1 MSTNEAEPARDGD
14 EAVPAAGST
23 PAAGAP
29 SAADPD
35 GGIPPEAQGSLAPE
49 LPPSEL
55 PPAESPPAEPPP
67 DESLAG
73 PGPTGRFD
81 VWSRPTEPTAFAS
94 ASDAPPASG
103 TSAEAEASPGSD
115 FWAPSAEPAESA
127 APPVADVS
135 AGADASPGP
144 DLWASSA
151 EPPAPPAPP
160 APLAP
165 PDPATPFAP
174 AEPDDRFAPGGPA
187 APTVPVPAGAV
198 VTPKRRRKL
207 ARAVT
212 LGLLIVVGLAG
223 VGGGGAA
230 LALEMTRHATR
241 AEQAAALQTELASRW
256 ERLPAGKIF
265 PATVGYVTFL
275 GFNQTAQ
282 RVGIAPRATC
292 TAALDPAAAGLLRRY
307 GCVAVLRATYV
318 DASGTLAGTIGIAV
332 MSSASAANRA
342 VAAASDIPAN
352 AGVRTFSL
360 PGTLADQFTDTQR
373 RVIFSI
379 QSIGPYVFLY
389 AGGYTDGRVSGSSVT
404 TPALTDLGSGAILGV
419 QNVLTYQG
427 RACSMKDIK
436 C

>member
-1 MSTNEAEPARDGD
+1 MRPSPPATAPKPSRRPARRRRPG
-14 EAVPAAGST
+14 A

-29 SAADPD
+29 SAADAD
-35 GGIPPEAQGSLAPE
+35 GGIQPEAPGSLAPE
-49 LPPSEL
+49 FPPAEP
-55 PPAESPPAEPPP
+55 PPAESPPGEPPP

-81 VWSRPTEPTAFAS
+81 VWARPTEPAAFAS

-103 TSAEAEASPGSD
+103 TSAEAGASPGSD
-115 FWAPSAEPAESA
+115 FWAPSAEPAASV
-127 APPVADVS
+127 APPVADV
-135 AGADASPGP
+135 A
-144 DLWASSA
+144 
-151 EPPAPPAPP
+151 
-160 APLAP
+160 
-165 PDPATPFAP
+165 
-174 AEPDDRFAPGGPA
+174 DDRFAPGGPA

-198 VTPKRRRKL
+198 VPPKRRRKL

-265 PATVGYVTFL
+265 PAKLGYVTLL

-307 GCVAVLRATYV
+307 GCVTVLRATYV

-404 TPALTDLGSGAILGV
+404 TPALIDLGSGAILGV
-419 QNVLTYQG
+419 QNVLTYQS

>member
-1 MSTNEAEPARDGD
+1 MSTNEAEPGRDGD

-23 PAAGAP
+23 AAAGSTPAAGAP
-29 SAADPD
+29 LAADPD
-35 GGIPPEAQGSLAPE
+35 GGIQPETPGSLATQ
-49 LPPSEL
+49 
-55 PPAESPPAEPPP
+55 
-67 DESLAG
+67 
-73 PGPTGRFD
+73 PGD
-81 VWSRPTEPTAFAS
+81 W
-94 ASDAPPASG
+94 
-103 TSAEAEASPGSD
+103 
-115 FWAPSAEPAESA
+115 A
-127 APPVADVS
+127 AP
-135 AGADASPGP
+135 DA
-144 DLWASSA
+144 
-151 EPPAPPAPP
+151 
-160 APLAP
+160 
-165 PDPATPFAP
+165 
-174 AEPDDRFAPGGPA
+174 RFAPGGPA

-198 VTPKRRRKL
+198 VIPKRRRKL

-230 LALEMTRHATR
+230 LALEMTRHATQ
-241 AEQAAALQTELASRW
+241 AEQAAALRTELASRW

-265 PATVGYVTFL
+265 PGTVGYVTLL

-282 RVGIAPRATC
+282 RIGIAPRATC
-292 TAALDPAAAGLLRRY
+292 AAALDPGAASVLRRY

-332 MSSASAANRA
+332 MSSTSAANRA
-342 VAAASDIPAN
+342 VAAASDVPAN

-360 PGTLADQFTDTQR
+360 PGTLADQFTDAQR
-373 RVIFSI
+373 RVFFSI

-389 AGGYTDGRVSGSSVT
+389 SGGYTDGRVSGSAAT
-404 TPALTDLGSGAILGV
+404 TPALADLGSGAILGV